1 MELYKYEKKISAAEK
16 QIADANYSDKNK
28 ELIFEFENT
37 IFAEGLSNARVLK
50 YLSQLHMLSQ
60 MFDKDF
66 SDIIKADVYRVVASI
81 ERSDRSVYTKRD
93 YKVAIKRFFRWLN
106 DGNEPNSISWIS
118 TNITN
123 AKKKMPEELLTQTEI
138 INMIEAADHPRDK
151 AIVASWYDSGGRIG
165 EIGTMLIKH
174 VAFDQ
179 YGATATMQGKTGMR
193 KIRLVLSVPY
203 LATWLSAHPYKN
215 DPEAPVWITI
225 GKRSRN
231 QPLQYDAQR
240 VLVQR
245 IAKKAGIKKRVYP
258 HLFRHSRAT
267 ELASHL
273 TQAQMESHL
282 GWIHGSNMPGT
293 YIHLSGSQVDD
304 AILGMYGIKKD
315 KEPEQDLIPWKC
327 FTCEIMNPPTSK
339 FCSRCGAAKDTKT
352 AMNADQ
358 DEFSLVRK
366 YAELRSQYPEVFEE
380 IENMGLK

>member
-1 MELYKYEKKISAAEK
+1 MQLYKYENKISAAEK
-16 QIADANYSDKNK
+16 RIADANYSTKNK

-37 IFAEGLSNARVLK
+37 IFAEGLSNARILK

-66 SDIIKADVYRVVASI
+66 SKVIKADFYRVVASI

-106 DGNEPNSISWIS
+106 DGNEPESITWIS

-123 AKKKMPEELLTQTEI
+123 AKKKMPEELLTQSEVI
-138 INMIEAADHPRDK
+138 SMIEAADHPRDK
-151 AIVASWYDSGGRIG
+151 AIISSWYDSGGRVG
-165 EIGTMLIKH
+165 EVGTMLIKH
-174 VAFDQ
+174 IVFDQ

-203 LATWLSAHPYKN
+203 LAAWLSAHPYKN

-225 GKRSRN
+225 GKSSRN

-240 VLVQR
+240 ILVQR

-293 YIHLSGSQVDD
+293 YIHLSGKGVDD

-327 FTCEIMNPPTSK
+327 FTCEILNPITSK

-352 AMNADQ
+352 AMDTDQ
-358 DEFSLVRK
+358 NEFTVVQK
-366 YAELRSQYPEVFEE
+366 YARLKAQYPEVFEE
-380 IENMGLK
+380 IENIE